1 MDKNWTHF
9 KVMIIQ
15 EEQIVL
21 IFTSYTNIPT
31 PNAPTAERPVLMID
45 PFQ

>member
-1 MDKNWTHF
+1 
-9 KVMIIQ
+9 MIIQ

-31 PNAPTAERPVLMID
+31 PNAPTVERQVSMIY